1 MQLHKLATRLG
12 MLLAIAMAVAMLSP
26 RQQAAE
32 QEAKVLRHVVLF
44 KFKASATA
52 EQIAGIEQAFAGLK
66 SQIDEIQDFEWGTNN
81 SPEGL
86 SQEFTHCFFVTF
98 KSEADRDAYLP
109 HAAHQK
115 FVEQVKP
122 LLDKALVVDYWAK
135 P

>member
-1 MQLHKLATRLG
+1 MVVRRVGTG
-12 MLLAIAMAVAMLSP
+12 VLAIALAVAVMAS

-32 QEAKVLRHVVLF
+32 QETKVLRHVVLF
-44 KFKASATA
+44 KFKETATA
-52 EQIAGIEQAFAGLK
+52 EQVAGIERAFAGLK
-66 SQIDEIQDFEWGTNN
+66 SQIDEIEDFEWGTNN

-86 SQEFTHCFFVTF
+86 SQDFTHCFFVTF

-122 LLDKALVVDYWAK
+122 LLEKALVVDYWAK
-135 P
+135 